1 MATIT
6 QPHRVNLA
14 RPLGALEH
22 FFSLVDQHRSVHF
35 SMAAHVEGSTT
46 ISGWRAALDEL
57 QERHP
62 LLSVGIDAKNGTPH
76 FRRVPNATIP
86 LRVARNT
93 SLSNWPQEIAN
104 ELATPFD
111 PRQAPLLRS
120 VLIQSEGESV
130 FILTAHHSIADGL
143 SVAYAV
149 RDVLQALSGETLELL
164 SPMPAQEPLV
174 YMSQGGSDTL
184 DCPAQSAPPPEGRP
198 IGFRALNGSLPN
210 VDALRLTPEFTS
222 KLVERSR
229 KERTTVHG
237 ALCAALTLAGREV
250 SSNWTS
256 APVRI
261 LSPFNMRKQLG
272 IGEDCG
278 LFVWAG
284 IVPVEPN
291 AHAGFWDLARYA
303 KNVLMSKQSLQDV
316 AIEMAGLEQAMSGG
330 ADVSMASQILAQGF
344 PCELLLT
351 NLGCLSSCR
360 FDRGSVKLK
369 ALWGPAVLMGFQGEQ
384 TVGVTTANGSL
395 CLLHSSFSPLPSLLQ
410 HAEELLSSACA
421 AT

>member
-1 MATIT
+1 
-6 QPHRVNLA
+6 
-14 RPLGALEH
+14 
-22 FFSLVDQHRSVHF
+22 
-35 SMAAHVEGSTT
+35 
-46 ISGWRAALDEL
+46 
-57 QERHP
+57 
-62 LLSVGIDAKNGTPH
+62 
-76 FRRVPNATIP
+76 
-86 LRVARNT
+86 
-93 SLSNWPQEIAN
+93 
-104 ELATPFD
+104 
-111 PRQAPLLRS
+111 
-120 VLIQSEGESV
+120 
-130 FILTAHHSIADGL
+130 
-143 SVAYAV
+143 
-149 RDVLQALSGETLELL
+149 
-164 SPMPAQEPLV
+164 
-174 YMSQGGSDTL
+174 
-184 DCPAQSAPPPEGRP
+184 
-198 IGFRALNGSLPN
+198 LPN

-250 SSNWTS
+250 SSNWAS

-284 IVPVEPN
+284 IVPVEPS
-291 AHAGFWDLARYA
+291 APAGFWDLARYA
-303 KNVLMSKQSLQDV
+303 KNALMSKQSLQDV
-316 AIEMAGLEQAMSGG
+316 AIGMAGLEQAMSGG

-360 FDRGSVKLK
+360 FDRGNVKLK

-395 CLLHSSFSPLPSLLQ
+395 CLLHSSFAPLPSLLQ

>member
-1 MATIT
+1 M
-6 QPHRVNLA
+6 R
-14 RPLGALEH
+14 
-22 FFSLVDQHRSVHF
+22 
-35 SMAAHVEGSTT
+35 
-46 ISGWRAALDEL
+46 
-57 QERHP
+57 
-62 LLSVGIDAKNGTPH
+62 
-76 FRRVPNATIP
+76 
-86 LRVARNT
+86 
-93 SLSNWPQEIAN
+93 
-104 ELATPFD
+104 
-111 PRQAPLLRS
+111 
-120 VLIQSEGESV
+120 
-130 FILTAHHSIADGL
+130 
-143 SVAYAV
+143 
-149 RDVLQALSGETLELL
+149 
-164 SPMPAQEPLV
+164 
-174 YMSQGGSDTL
+174 
-184 DCPAQSAPPPEGRP
+184 
-198 IGFRALNGSLPN
+198 
-210 VDALRLTPEFTS
+210 
-222 KLVERSR
+222 
-229 KERTTVHG
+229 G

-256 APVRI
+256 DPVRI

-303 KNVLMSKQSLQDV
+303 KNALMSKQSLQGV
-316 AIEMAGLEQAMSGG
+316 AIGMAGLEQAMSGG

-360 FDRGSVKLK
+360 FDRGNVKLK

-395 CLLHSSFSPLPSLLQ
+395 CVLHSSFTPLPSLLQ